1 MRTRTESESTAQ
13 HAAWATLIVCGLLTG
28 CAVPPKVV
36 RDLPEL
42 PAELAPDLAV
52 ARTAPVLMTK
62 PAAAVVP
69 MAPRPAIAPL
79 VPPKACTS
87 IHEGY
92 VTFPIT
98 VCHPPSELYQTLDLS
113 ARDALPAARRT
124 TVPASQHYKLTSH
137 PLVTLGSAWFCSVRG
152 GPWYAR
158 VEGAQICNANPNDRL
173 FTAEILGAPEPVVV
187 AWSGTLADVPAPLNL
202 VAISQTGEACV
213 CCSGAMCP
221 DGRCVPDPRQC
232 GVAPSIR
239 K

>member
-1 MRTRTESESTAQ
+1 MKTRTEPDPRAQ
-13 HAAWATLIVCGLLTG
+13 HAAWASLIVCGLLTG
-28 CAVPPKVV
+28 CTATPKVV

-42 PAELAPDLAV
+42 PAELTRDLAV
-52 ARTAPVLMTK
+52 ARTAPVLMTR
-62 PAAAVVP
+62 PAAAAIP
-69 MAPRPAIAPL
+69 LAPRPASAPL
-79 VPPKACTS
+79 VPSKACTS

-98 VCHPPSELYQTLDLS
+98 VCHPPNELYQTLDLS
-113 ARDALPAARRT
+113 ARDSTALRRTTIPAAR
-124 TVPASQHYKLTSH
+124 YFKLTSH
-137 PLVTLGSAWFCSVRG
+137 PLVRLESAWFCSVRG

-187 AWSGTLADVPAPLNL
+187 AWSGTLGDAPAPLNL

-221 DGRCVPDPRQC
+221 DGRCVPDPLQC
-232 GVAPSIR
+232 GVTPSLR